1 MSGPETPSN
10 ATSYVQ
16 REHLVKASPNLPEKK
31 PPAPS
36 VKVRKGSDQQNI
48 AGQVA
53 EPPSR
58 QAGTRP

>member
-10 ATSYVQ
+10 AVLLR

-36 VKVRKGSDQQNI
+36 VKVRKESDQQNI
-48 AGQVA
+48 AGQGA
-53 EPPSR
+53 EEPPSR
-58 QAGTRP
+58 RAGTRP